1 MLPSLVARD
10 IEKGLKSYIKNE
22 FPIASAGFQT
32 EDGKSVL
39 DAFLDEPESL
49 TKGPWVEVKLPFRQ
63 SGSGEALPFVKLPI
77 TTIIPGFTPYAHQR
91 KAFERLCG
99 TGTQSTLIATGT
111 GSGKTECFL
120 LPILDYCLTS
130 EKKGIKAILIY
141 PMNALAT
148 DQAKR
153 VASLVE
159 KIQEAGQK
167 KISVG
172 IYTGESKSW
181 GESQLS
187 PNLMENRDAIR
198 KNPPDILLTNYKML
212 DFLLMRPEDQSLW
225 EGNGPDI
232 LRYLVVDEL
241 HTFDGAQGTDL
252 ACLIRRLRD
261 RLGLTDS
268 LACVGTSATLGG
280 PESLQDLC
288 RYATSVF
295 GTEFDIAAVITEDR
309 LSVDEYLPDIETSA
323 PLGHW
328 PNEELLGSEHD
339 SDSPYC
345 SSKPTYFSQVIP
357 LWFDEPL
364 GFDSGPITDEAR
376 IELGKALP
384 RLAAFQKLIR
394 DVKGVT
400 ALKDLV
406 FKWDHEVDD
415 FRDLGLSPEKRRQ
428 LVSVAIDSLIAM
440 VSEARLEANGR
451 LLPFL
456 SVRSQLWMRTLS
468 RAVVSVSR
476 KPQLALANDLPAL
489 TNPLWLPVVG
499 CRECNNTAWATTI
512 SGGIQSGGNHIKPD
526 LSLFYQSWFTAHRDT
541 ILLYP
546 VTDASLY
553 QNHRRRMFRVCSQC
567 GIITSL
573 INKTW
578 DEATAETDCP
588 CGSTDTV
595 IVWVPDTNEA
605 HQKNG
610 AVTYRFNNRCPH
622 CLAGNS
628 LRIFGAGSATLSAA
642 AVDHLNSSYFNEDHK
657 VIAFSDSVQDAA
669 LRAGFLDA
677 RNYLPTCRHA
687 LVHYVNNTIES
698 RSSIQLRQVI
708 REIASFWVANMTA
721 HYEGENKTLLG
732 EAAFLATFMPPDKTW
747 RDAWHAL
754 SAAAEASTAG
764 NVSDLVSTHPIWERL
779 FNDVKERL
787 VWETLSELGFRSENG
802 RTVARTKSVIA
813 FPSTSAVER
822 TVRELVPLIKEQL
835 GIVTTE
841 QTLRYF
847 VTGLINRLR
856 LTGAFDVRDFKSL
869 GAESLQ
875 RDFGNYLESGH
886 DFIAYNRSL
895 VLPAF
900 GQKFRAP
907 TAVTLIPDNKDRF
920 NVSLT
925 NSRHDSWFEQWV
937 LKLFTQDAVLLN
949 HGQVQDILLLTLKA
963 LEKNK
968 LVRAF
973 TRQSGDTAWVLPTQA
988 WLVGKN
994 VKVWRCSHC
1003 GRRYF
1008 TSGDDK
1014 TVELWDGMPCLSVAC
1029 RGTLSSVKANTNGGN
1044 NLYDVPPVRINA
1056 REHTAII
1063 ESDERHKI
1071 ETNFSTT
1078 DDRWSVNLL
1087 SATPTLEMG
1096 IDIGSLSTVLL
1107 CSVPPSEASFL
1118 QRIGRA
1124 GRRDGNALALT
1135 LADRSPHDQYFW
1147 QDPAAMLAG
1156 DVTTPGVFLKA
1167 VSVLERQLTAF
1178 ALGLWVRESRGKVK
1192 IDKLK
1197 AAVNQLSAEKTDA
1210 FPLAFLEWVSNN
1222 RDRLYAKFTALFAHQ
1237 GKDELT
1243 PYVRNGLK
1251 QFLEGNGE
1259 RPSLVVRVR
1268 SVIEEA
1274 KRQLEDLQRKRDNV
1288 RKLIAALKEKP
1299 QDEAVRNETVS
1310 LTNQQTALTNL
1321 IKQSDKSLWEFF
1333 TDEGLLPNYAF
1344 PEEGVQV
1351 KSVIVKRRDVKND
1364 AASDTTKSPSR
1375 VETFEFSRSAAA
1387 ALRDL
1392 APASRFYANSHILH
1406 VDQVNIT
1413 KESFEAWRLCRKCS
1427 HMERV
1432 DDTKPIPQQCPR
1444 CGDENFGDVSSIKTL
1459 LRVKE
1464 LTAVADA
1471 KKDRIDDSKDDR
1483 QRDPMANHLFIEV
1496 EPRNISAAWRFK
1508 DENFT
1513 FGFEFVRRVTI
1524 REINFGSKASAASG
1538 TTFEVAGFKFPQTG
1552 FAVCRHCGKVRQ
1564 SDKSRE
1570 QHDPNCPCYGQP
1582 DDPKKSPWI
1591 EGFFLYR
1598 EMESEAVRLRVPV
1611 CDMIDKDGADIG
1623 TQSLIAALELGL
1635 RRYFKGAVDHLAVT
1649 LQTEPVSSTSN
1660 AHNQYIVI
1668 YDTIPGGSGYLKEL
1682 AQSDTGTQAPTV
1694 MMKLFTEAWEAVRNC
1709 RCAQD
1714 PAKDGCYHC
1723 VYHYRDF
1730 ASRQLISRREA
1741 ERLLQRIAAHQTQDI
1756 ERINTVSALPALDMS
1771 VLENL
1776 MLKRLSGIPGAAFSS
1791 RPTKTGEICWELTV
1805 PVSEAARAHWQ
1816 EKYDVTIGNRFTW
1829 LVKAQQ
1835 DVRGEHPS
1843 RPDFMLTPLSETL
1856 SAKNP
1861 ALTSYIFTDGW
1872 EFHAKTLTE
1881 DTQKRQSLINDGYR
1895 VWSLT
1900 WQDLQPPSADHPI
1913 SAYGDTLLVQVR
1925 QSVLQ
1930 EATKFWLGLFGRQKP
1945 FASATVVDPIRLT
1958 QKYLTNR
1965 QTSWDWLTAWLLDPC
1980 EFADEMRAV
1989 MEFTAFCQMERRSPS
2004 APAAGDYTQ
2013 YPAPLT
2019 LAQQDKLKFWFR
2031 ADDSLAPLAP
2041 IVWAAVLGQRENGF
2055 FISAALRIKASDFM
2069 GDVKNDRQH
2078 ETWARFW
2085 QIANAQQFLPRSWIC
2100 TDVNE
2105 TDPINTHGFMPRTAV
2120 TPSVSDTASIDA
2132 DWNEWLDELA
2142 SDPEFFVNLQPAAR
2156 AIAQKHLPV
2165 PDDLVDGCN
2174 NCVFCSGQA
2183 FLWNKKD
2190 RPLLFVAAGDL
2201 TPDVQIPDENKI
2213 TLVTTS
2219 APDWLQ
2225 TLETLLTH

>member
-32 EDGKSVL
+32 ADGKSVL

-63 SGSGEALPFVKLPI
+63 SASDEALPFLALPI
-77 TTIIPGFTPYAHQR
+77 TKIIPGFTPYAHQR

-99 TGTQSTLIATGT
+99 TGSQSTLIATGT

-120 LPILDYCLTS
+120 LPILDYCLAS
-130 EKKGIKAILIY
+130 DKKGIKAILIY

-153 VASLVE
+153 VASVVKKLQTAGE
-159 KIQEAGQK
+159 KK
-167 KISVG
+167 VTVG

-181 GESQLS
+181 GESDLA
-187 PNLMENRDAIR
+187 PGLMENREAIR

-212 DFLLMRPEDQSLW
+212 DFLLMRPDDQPLW

-268 LACVGTSATLGG
+268 LACIGTSATLGG

-288 RYATSVF
+288 RYAASVF
-295 GTEFDIAAVITEDR
+295 GTDFDAASVITEDR
-309 LSVDEYLPDIETSA
+309 LTADEYLPDIETSA

-328 PNEELLGSEHD
+328 PNEELLEAGRYTE
-339 SDSPYC
+339 
-345 SSKPTYFSQVIP
+345 PTAYFSQVIP
-357 LWFDEPL
+357 LWFDESL
-364 GFDSGPITDEAR
+364 GFDGGPVTDEAR

-384 RLAAFQKLIR
+384 RLAAFQKLVR

-400 ALKDLV
+400 ALKDLI

-415 FRDLGLSPEKRRQ
+415 FRDLGLSPKERKK
-428 LVSVAIDSLIAM
+428 LVTAAIDSLLAM
-440 VSEARLEANGR
+440 VSEARIEANGR
-451 LLPFL
+451 VLPFL

-468 RAVVSVSR
+468 RAVVSVSQ

-499 CRECNNTAWATTI
+499 CRECNNTAWATTLT
-512 SGGIQSGGNHIKPD
+512 GGIQAGGQTIRPD
-526 LSLFYQSWFTAHRDT
+526 LSLFYQSWFTEGRDT
-541 ILLYP
+541 VLLYP
-546 VTDASLY
+546 VTDVSFY
-553 QNHRRRMFRVCSQC
+553 ESRRSRMFRVCAKC
-567 GIITSL
+567 GVVTTL
-573 INKTW
+573 INKSW
-578 DEATAETDCP
+578 EEAQAETDCA
-588 CGSTDTV
+588 CGSNDTV
-595 IVWVPDTNEA
+595 IVWVPDTNQA

-622 CLAGNS
+622 CLAENS

-642 AVDHLNSSYFNEDHK
+642 AVDHLNSSGFNEDHK

-677 RNYLPTCRHA
+677 RNFLPTCRHA
-687 LVHYVNNTIES
+687 LVHYINRRIGS
-698 RSSIQLRQVI
+698 LPSISLRQVI
-708 REIASFWVANMTA
+708 REIASFWVTDMTA
-721 HYEGENKTLLG
+721 RYSGENPTILG

-747 RDAWHAL
+747 RDAWRAF
-754 SAAAEASTAG
+754 SDAAESSTDG
-764 NVSDLVSTHPIWERL
+764 NVSELIATRPIWERL

-787 VWETLSELGFRSENG
+787 VWEALLELGFRSENG
-802 RTVARTKSVIA
+802 RTVARTESVVA
-813 FPSTSAVER
+813 FPSATSIEHTA
-822 TVRELVPLIKEQL
+822 RELVPLFKEHL
-835 GIVTTE
+835 GITT
-841 QTLRYF
+841 TDTVIRSF

-856 LTGAFDVRDFKSL
+856 LSGAFDVQDFKVL

-875 RDFGNYLESGH
+875 RDFGHYEETGN
-886 DFIAYNRSL
+886 DFAAYNRSL
-895 VLPAF
+895 VLPSV

-907 TAVTLIPDNKDRF
+907 AAVTLIPDAKDHF

-925 NSRHDSWFEQWV
+925 NGRHDTWFEQWV
-937 LKLFTQDAVLLN
+937 LKLFTHDFPLLN
-949 HGQVQDILLLTLKA
+949 PSQVQDILLLTLDA
-963 LEKNK
+963 LEKAK
-968 LVRAF
+968 LVRSF
-973 TRQSGDTAWVLPTQA
+973 TRQSGDRAWVLPTQA
-988 WLVGKN
+988 WSVTNN
-994 VKVWRCSHC
+994 VRVWRCSHC

-1008 TSGDDK
+1008 TGDK
-1014 TVELWDGMPCLSVAC
+1014 QTAKLWNGMPCLSVAC
-1029 RGTLSSVKANTNGGN
+1029 RGTLEEVVTDGGS
-1044 NLYDVPPVRINA
+1044 NLYDAPPVRINA

-1147 QDPAAMLAG
+1147 QDPTAMLAG

-1178 ALGLWVRESRGKVK
+1178 ALGLWVREAGGK
-1192 IDKLK
+1192 IKLDRLK
-1197 AAVNQLSAEKTDA
+1197 DAVANLAAQKTDA
-1210 FPLAFLEWVSNN
+1210 FPLVFLNWVSNN
-1222 RDRLYAKFTALFAHQ
+1222 SDRLYARFTALFTRE
-1237 GKDELT
+1237 GEDELN
-1243 PYVRNGLK
+1243 PYVKNGLK
-1251 QFLEGNGE
+1251 AFLTGTGE

-1268 SVIEEA
+1268 SALEYAKQQTEA
-1274 KRQLEDLQRKRDNV
+1274 LQRKRDGI
-1288 RKLIAALKEKP
+1288 RKRVAELKAKP
-1299 QDEAVRNETVS
+1299 QDQARQNEAES
-1310 LTNQQTALTNL
+1310 LTQQQTALTEL
-1321 IKQSDKSLWEFF
+1321 IKSSDKSLWQFF

-1351 KSVIVKRRDVKND
+1351 KSVIIKRRSTKDTD
-1364 AASDTTKSPSR
+1364 TASGSLTPSR
-1375 VETFEFSRSAAA
+1375 VETFEFARSAAA

-1392 APASRFYANSHILH
+1392 VPASRFYANSHILH
-1406 VDQVNIT
+1406 VDQVNLT
-1413 KESFEAWRLCRKCS
+1413 KDSFEAWRLCPACA

-1432 DDTKPIPQQCPR
+1432 DTTQPAPTQCPR
-1444 CGDENFGDVSSIKTL
+1444 CGNAMFGDGGSVKTL
-1459 LRVKE
+1459 LRIRE

-1471 KKDRIDDSKDDR
+1471 KTDRIDDSKDER
-1483 QRDPMANHLFIEV
+1483 QREPMANHLFIEV
-1496 EPRNISAAWRFK
+1496 EPKNIAAAWRFK

-1513 FGFEFVRRVTI
+1513 FGFEFVRRVTV
-1524 REINFGSKASAASG
+1524 REINFGSKAAGASG
-1538 TTFEVAGFKFPQTG
+1538 TPFMAAGLPFPQTG
-1552 FAVCRHCGKVRQ
+1552 FAVCRHCGKVRFT
-1564 SDKSRE
+1564 DKKSRE
-1570 QHDPNCPCYGQP
+1570 PHDPNCPCYGKP
-1582 DDPKKSPWI
+1582 ENPKQSPWV

-1611 CDMIDKDGADIG
+1611 CDLIDTDGADIG

-1649 LQTEPVSSTSN
+1649 LQTEPVPESPN
-1660 AHNQYIVI
+1660 ARNRYIVI

-1682 AQSDTGTQAPTV
+1682 AQSNTGSEAPDV
-1694 MMKLFTEAWEAVRNC
+1694 MMKLFTEAWNAVKNC
-1709 RCAQD
+1709 RCATD

-1730 ASRQLISRREA
+1730 ASRRLISRREA
-1741 ERLLQRIAAHQTQDI
+1741 ESLLQRIAAHRPSDI
-1756 ERINTVSALPALDMS
+1756 ERIDTVSALPTLDMS

-1776 MLKRLSGIPGAAFSS
+1776 MVKRLSEISGAGFSS
-1791 RPTKTGEICWELTV
+1791 RPTKTGEVCWELTV
-1805 PVSEAARAHWQ
+1805 PISPEAEAHWLS
-1816 EKYDVTIGNRFTW
+1816 KYGVKTGNRFTW
-1829 LVKAQQ
+1829 LLKAQQ

-1843 RPDFMLTPLSETL
+1843 RPDFMLTPLSDTL
-1856 SAKNP
+1856 AAKDP
-1861 ALTSYIFTDGW
+1861 ALTAYIFTDGW

-1881 DTQKRQSLINDGYR
+1881 DTQKRQSLMNEGFR

-1900 WQDLQPPSADHPI
+1900 WQDLQSSAGDRP
-1913 SAYGDTLLVQVR
+1913 SAYGDTLLVASNLKQAER
-1925 QSVLQ
+1925 
-1930 EATKFWLGLFGRQKP
+1930 FWLGVFGKK
-1945 FASATVVDPIRLT
+1945 VPIRPKAFVETWLT
-1958 QKYLTNR
+1958 PE
-1965 QTSWDWLTAWLLDPC
+1965 QTSWHWLTAWLLDPC
-1980 EFADEMRAV
+1980 GFTDGMRAAMQYV
-1989 MEFTAFCQMERRSPS
+1989 AFSQVARPSP
-2004 APAAGDYTQ
+2004 APAASDYDR

-2019 LAQQDKLKFWFR
+2019 LAQPGKIIGWLPG
-2031 ADDSLAPLAP
+2031 AHPLDSA
-2041 IVWAAVLGQRENGF
+2041 VWAAVLEQTGPEDF
-2055 FISAALRIKASDFM
+2055 AIAAALRICAADFA
-2069 GDVKNDRQH
+2069 GERVVQDAKKH
-2078 ETWARFW
+2078 EAWSRFW
-2085 QIANAQQFLPRSWIC
+2085 QTANAQQFLTRSWIC
-2100 TDVNE
+2100 TEANE
-2105 TDPINTHGFMPRTAV
+2105 TAPVNTHGYEPRDV
-2120 TPSVSDTASIDA
+2120 VRPSVPETAGIDA
-2132 DWNEWLDELA
+2132 DWAEWLQELA
-2142 SDPEFFVNLQPAAR
+2142 SDPEFFVHLLPPAR
-2156 AIAQKHLPV
+2156 QLAQQHLPV
-2165 PDDLVDGCN
+2165 PDDLIDGCAGR
-2174 NCVFCSGQA
+2174 VFCNGQA
-2183 FLWNKKD
+2183 FLWHQD
-2190 RPLLFVAAGDL
+2190 TQSVLLVAVEDL
-2201 TPDVQIPDENKI
+2201 TPGAELPQDNTV
-2213 TLVTTS
+2213 TVVTT
-2219 APDWLQ
+2219 ADADWL
-2225 TLETLLTH
+2225 TKLTHLITH

>member
-22 FPIASAGFQT
+22 FPIASAGFQA

-99 TGTQSTLIATGT
+99 TGAQSTLIATGT

-120 LPILDYCLTS
+120 LPILDYCLAS
-130 EKKGIKAILIY
+130 DKKGIKAILIY

-159 KIQEAGQK
+159 NLQTAGEK
-167 KISVG
+167 KVSVG

-181 GESQLS
+181 GNSELA
-187 PNLMENRDAIR
+187 PGLMENREAIR

-261 RLGLTDS
+261 RLALTDS

-288 RYATSVF
+288 RYAASVF
-295 GTEFDIAAVITEDR
+295 GTNFDAEFVITEDR
-309 LSVDEYLPDIETSA
+309 LTADEYLPDIETSA

-328 PNEELLGSEHD
+328 PNEELLGAERTDPASRFPKLE
-339 SDSPYC
+339 
-345 SSKPTYFSQVIP
+345 TYFSQVIP
-357 LWFDEPL
+357 LWFDKSL
-364 GFDSGPITDEAR
+364 GFDGGPVTDEAR

-384 RLAAFQKLIR
+384 RLAAFQKLVH
-394 DVKGVT
+394 DVQGVT
-400 ALKDLV
+400 ALKDII
-406 FKWDHEVDD
+406 FKWDREVDD
-415 FRDLGLSPEKRRQ
+415 FRNLGLSPDERKK
-428 LVSVAIDSLIAM
+428 LVTAAVDSLLAM
-440 VSEARLEANGR
+440 VSEARIEANGR
-451 LLPFL
+451 VLPFL

-468 RAVVSVSR
+468 RAVVSVSH

-512 SGGIQSGGNHIKPD
+512 SGGIQSGGQTIQPN
-526 LSLFYQSWFTAHRDT
+526 LSLFYQSWFTEGRDT
-541 ILLYP
+541 VLLYP
-546 VTDASLY
+546 VTEASFY
-553 QNHRRRMFRVCSQC
+553 ESHRSRMFRVCAKC
-567 GIITSL
+567 GVVTSL

-578 DEATAETDCP
+578 DKAHADTDCP

-642 AVDHLNSSYFNEDHK
+642 AVDHLNSSGFNEDHK

-687 LVHYVNNTIES
+687 LVHYVNRKIES
-698 RSSIQLRQVI
+698 HPSIPLRQIV
-708 REIASFWVANMTA
+708 REIASFWVTDMTA
-721 HYEGENKTLLG
+721 HYQGENQALLG

-747 RDAWHAL
+747 RDAWRAF
-754 SAAAEASTAG
+754 SDAAESSRAG
-764 NVSDLVSTHPIWERL
+764 DVTELVSTRPIWDRL

-787 VWETLSELGFRSENG
+787 VWETLLELGFRSENG
-802 RTVARTKSVIA
+802 RTVARTRSVIA
-813 FPSTSAVER
+813 FPSTSAIER
-822 TVRELVPLIKEQL
+822 TVRELVPLFTEQL

-841 QTLRYF
+841 QTLRSF

-856 LTGAFDVRDFKSL
+856 LTGAFDVQDFKSL

-886 DFIAYNRSL
+886 DFVAYNRSL
-895 VLPAF
+895 VLPAV

-907 TAVTLIPDNKDRF
+907 TAVTLVSDNKDRF

-925 NSRHDSWFEQWV
+925 SNRHDTWFEQWV
-937 LKLFTQDAVLLN
+937 LKLFTHDAVLLSPS
-949 HGQVQDILLLTLKA
+949 QVQDILLLSLKA
-963 LEKNK
+963 LEKTK
-968 LVRAF
+968 LVRSF
-973 TRQSGDTAWVLPTQA
+973 TRQSGDRAWVLPTQS
-988 WLVGKN
+988 WSVGKN
-994 VKVWRCSHC
+994 MKVWRCSHC

-1008 TSGDDK
+1008 TAGDKK
-1014 TVELWDGMPCLSVAC
+1014 TSELWIGMPCLSVAC
-1029 RGTLSSVKANTNGGN
+1029 RGMLAEADADEGS
-1044 NLYDVPPVRINA
+1044 NLYDAPPVRINA

-1063 ESDERHKI
+1063 DSDDRHKI

-1096 IDIGSLSTVLL
+1096 IDIGNLSTVLL

-1147 QDPAAMLAG
+1147 QDPTAMLAG

-1178 ALGLWVRESRGKVK
+1178 ALGLWVRETGSKVK
-1192 IDKLK
+1192 LDRLRD
-1197 AAVNQLSAEKTDA
+1197 AVANLTAQKTDA
-1210 FPLAFLEWVSNN
+1210 FPLAFLSWVSSN
-1222 RDRLYAKFTALFAHQ
+1222 RERLYARFTALFTRGGA
-1237 GKDELT
+1237 DELN
-1243 PYVRNGLK
+1243 PYVRGGLK
-1251 QFLEGNGE
+1251 AFLTGTGE

-1268 SVIEEA
+1268 SALEYA
-1274 KRQLEDLQRKRDNV
+1274 KQQTEDLQRKRDGI
-1288 RKLIAALKEKP
+1288 RKRVADLKGKP
-1299 QDEAVRNETVS
+1299 QDEARQNETES
-1310 LTNQQTALTNL
+1310 LTQQQTALTEL
-1321 IKQSDKSLWEFF
+1321 IKSSDKSLWQFF

-1351 KSVIVKRRDVKND
+1351 KSVIIKRRGSKDTE
-1364 AASDTTKSPSR
+1364 AASGSKAPSR
-1375 VETFEFSRSAAA
+1375 VETFEFARSAAA

-1406 VDQVNIT
+1406 VDQVNLT
-1413 KESFEAWRLCRKCS
+1413 KESFEAWRLCPACA

-1432 DDTKPIPQQCPR
+1432 DATQPAPEQCPR
-1444 CGDENFGDVSSIKTL
+1444 CGNAMFGDLGSVKTL
-1459 LRVKE
+1459 LRVRE

-1471 KKDRIDDSKDDR
+1471 KTDRIDDSKDDR
-1483 QRDPMANHLFIEV
+1483 QHEPMANHLFIEV
-1496 EPRNISAAWRFK
+1496 EPKNIAAAWRFK

-1513 FGFEFVRRVTI
+1513 FGFEFVRRVTV
-1524 REINFGSKASAASG
+1524 REINFGSKAAAGSG
-1538 TTFEVAGFKFPQTG
+1538 TPFMAAGLPFPQTG
-1552 FAVCRHCGKVRQ
+1552 FAVCRHCGKVRLT
-1564 SDKSRE
+1564 DKSRE
-1570 QHDPNCPCYGQP
+1570 QHDPNCPCYGKP
-1582 DDPKKSPWI
+1582 DNPKQSPWV

-1611 CDMIDKDGADIG
+1611 CDMIDAAGADIG

-1649 LQTEPVSSTSN
+1649 LQTEPVPESPN
-1660 AHNQYIVI
+1660 ARNRYIVI

-1682 AQSDTGTQAPTV
+1682 AQSDKDSEVPSV
-1694 MMKLFTEAWEAVRNC
+1694 IMKLFTEAWEAVRNC
-1709 RCAQD
+1709 RCTQD

-1730 ASRQLISRREA
+1730 ASRRLISRREA
-1741 ERLLQRIAAHQTQDI
+1741 ENLLQRIAAHRPSDI
-1756 ERINTVSALPALDMS
+1756 EPINTISALPTLDMS
-1771 VLENL
+1771 ALENL
-1776 MLKRLSGIPGAAFSS
+1776 MVKRLSEIPGAIFSS
-1791 RPTKTGEICWELTV
+1791 RPTKTGEIYWELTV
-1805 PVSEAARAHWQ
+1805 PVSAEAEAHWSA
-1816 EKYDVTIGNRFTW
+1816 KYGVKTGNRFTW
-1829 LVKAQQ
+1829 LLKAQK

-1843 RPDFMLTPLSETL
+1843 RPDFMLTPLSDTL
-1856 SAKNP
+1856 AAKDP
-1861 ALTSYIFTDGW
+1861 ALTAYIFTDGW

-1881 DTQKRQSLINDGYR
+1881 DTQKRQSLMNEGFR

-1900 WQDLQPPSADHPI
+1900 WQDLQCSTNQPRSA
-1913 SAYGDTLLVQVR
+1913 AYGDTLPVASNLKQAA
-1925 QSVLQ
+1925 S
-1930 EATKFWLGLFGRQKP
+1930 FWRGV
-1945 FASATVVDPIRLT
+1945 FAKKAPGIDPVTFAQNRLT
-1958 QKYLTNR
+1958 NQ

-1980 EFADEMRAV
+1980 GFSDSMRAAIQYA
-1989 MEFTAFCQMERRSPS
+1989 AFSQVQRPAA
-2004 APAAGDYTQ
+2004 APAAGDFSR

-2019 LAQQDKLKFWFR
+2019 LAQQGKIIGWLPG
-2031 ADDSLAPLAP
+2031 AHPLP
-2041 IVWAAVLGQRENGF
+2041 STVWAATLGQNGEAF
-2055 FISAALRIKASDFM
+2055 FIAAALRIRAADFADKRVTEDDKQHKA
-2069 GDVKNDRQH
+2069 
-2078 ETWARFW
+2078 WARFW
-2085 QIANAQQFLPRSWIC
+2085 QTANAQQFLTRSWIC
-2100 TDVNE
+2100 TEANE
-2105 TDPINTHGFMPRTAV
+2105 IAPVNTHGYESRDVVRPSQPETAGL
-2120 TPSVSDTASIDA
+2120 DA
-2132 DWNEWLDELA
+2132 DWAEWLQELT

-2156 AIAQKHLPV
+2156 AMAQKHLPV

-2183 FLWNKKD
+2183 FLWDKKD
-2190 RPLLFVAAGDL
+2190 RPVLFVAAEDL
-2201 TPDVQIPDENKI
+2201 TPDVHMPDENKI
-2213 TLVTTS
+2213 ALVTTS